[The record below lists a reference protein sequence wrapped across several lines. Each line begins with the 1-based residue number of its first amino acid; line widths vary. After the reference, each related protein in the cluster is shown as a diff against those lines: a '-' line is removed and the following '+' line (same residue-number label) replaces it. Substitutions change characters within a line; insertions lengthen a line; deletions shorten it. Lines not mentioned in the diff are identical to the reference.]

1 VDKKKDDLN
10 SRKSIAENL
19 TALLKK
25 NNLNSNQLA
34 QVLGIPMMTIRRLM
48 SGETEDPRIS
58 TLKII
63 ADFFNISIDH
73 LVGEDSSIDLISSK
87 NIKSYTV
94 PKIGW
99 SELNKFYSTDDYNW
113 SEWQSISLNDSD
125 NISKKTFAL
134 ESRPSMYPRF
144 PKGTIFII
152 DPQIQ
157 PTDGDIVL
165 VKIKLNS
172 EYTLRELFVDPPHW
186 ILAPLII
193 DSESINFD
201 RKSHE
206 IV

>member
-1 VDKKKDDLN
+1 
-10 SRKSIAENL
+10 
-19 TALLKK
+19 
-25 NNLNSNQLA
+25 
-34 QVLGIPMMTIRRLM
+34 
-48 SGETEDPRIS
+48 
-58 TLKII
+58 
-63 ADFFNISIDH
+63 
-73 LVGEDSSIDLISSK
+73 
-87 NIKSYTV
+87 
-94 PKIGW
+94 
-99 SELNKFYSTDDYNW
+99 
-113 SEWQSISLNDSD
+113 LNDSD
-125 NISKKTFAL
+125 TISNKTFALESRPSMYAL

-201 RKSHE
+201 QKSHE
-206 IV
+206 IVGVNLITMLYNTKINS